1 MSLIS
6 IIVPVYNAEN
16 TLDRCIVSAISQSYT
31 SIEILLIDDGS
42 TDKSGAKCDEW
53 SAKDSRI
60 KVFHKI
66 NGGVSSAR
74 NYGLE
79 KSQGDYILMLD
90 SDDEL
95 VKSACEV
102 LMRKIE
108 DYDIVI
114 FRAKDDELIASN
126 RLCYCSLAEFRVDFC
141 KLLNSGLLSNSWNKF
156 YKKNLIKGGFPVDM
170 SFGEDLVFSLCYL
183 KRCNRILII
192 SDGLYIYN
200 TDNEQSLSRSL
211 NINRIDDIE
220 KWQKHVLLFYGN
232 DTSEYDTVI
241 YNKYL
246 YDSLN
251 YIRELYCSRNY
262 DYKTKVCKLK
272 EWYNGSYLKNERLIY
287 RGTLFY
293 KALYFCIRY
302 RLWFLPQFVLFVIHK
317 VKLKKSNK

>member
-1 MSLIS
+1 
-6 IIVPVYNAEN
+6 
-16 TLDRCIVSAISQSYT
+16 
-31 SIEILLIDDGS
+31 
-42 TDKSGAKCDEW
+42 
-53 SAKDSRI
+53 
-60 KVFHKI
+60 
-66 NGGVSSAR
+66 
-74 NYGLE
+74 
-79 KSQGDYILMLD
+79 MLD

>member
-31 SIEILLIDDGS
+31 SIEVLLINDGS
-42 TDKSGAKCDEW
+42 TDRSGEMCDEW

-95 VKSACEV
+95 VQNACEV

-114 FRAKDDELIASN
+114 FRAKGDELIALSQ
-126 RLCYCSLAEFRVDFC
+126 LCYCSLAEFRIDFC

-156 YKKNLIKGGFPVDM
+156 YKKDLIKGGFPVDM
-170 SFGEDLVFSLCYL
+170 SFGEV
-183 KRCNRILII
+183 LIV

-200 TDNEQSLSRSL
+200 TDTEQSLSRSL

-220 KWQKHVLLFYGN
+220 KWQEQVLSF
-232 DTSEYDTVI
+232 YDTDVSECDTMI

-251 YIRELYCSRNY
+251 YVRELYCSRDY

-272 EWYNGSYLKNERLIY
+272 EWYSMSYLKNKRLIY

-293 KALYFCIRY
+293 NALYFCIRY
-302 RLWFLPQFVLFVIHK
+302 QLWFVPQVVLFVMRK
-317 VKLKKSNK
+317 FKLKNK

>member
-6 IIVPVYNAEN
+6 IIVPVYNAEK
-16 TLDRCIVSAISQSYT
+16 TLDRCVVSAISQSYT

-42 TDKSGAKCDEW
+42 TDRSGEMCDEW
-53 SAKDSRI
+53 SVKDSRI

-74 NYGLE
+74 NYGLK

-183 KRCNRILII
+183 KRCNRILIV

-200 TDNEQSLSRSL
+200 TDTEQSLSRSL

-220 KWQKHVLLFYGN
+220 KWQEQVLSF
-232 DTSEYDTVI
+232 YDTDVSECDTMI

-251 YIRELYCSRNY
+251 YVRELYCSKDY

-272 EWYNGSYLKNERLIY
+272 EWYSMSYLKNKRLIY

-293 KALYFCIRY
+293 NALYFCIRY
-302 RLWFLPQFVLFVIHK
+302 QLWFIPQVVLFVMRK
-317 VKLKKSNK
+317 FKFKNK